1 MFLIDLW
8 QMYKS
13 WIVKKVYGKM
23 YMKCPQQMDKLF
35 LKWFFVI
42 IDFHLSLRTLT
53 EKFNIPKESVEDMFR
68 KACDLLDLPNS
79 ITKIASMDECVRSVQ
94 SDGVSPLTVPPSS
107 KNRDLLLCACKTH
120 CLLEVCHHTLA
131 SSADIGI
138 SFHYILEV
146 AKKLELKKKNKNET
160 PLFSNAWFN
169 SSLKITQ
176 KGKKR
181 NNKICSE

>member
-1 MFLIDLW
+1 MTNVQELNC
-8 QMYKS
+8 QE
-13 WIVKKVYGKM
+13 
-23 YMKCPQQMDKLF
+23 
-35 LKWFFVI
+35 
-42 IDFHLSLRTLT
+42 SLRKDVHEVSSANGQAVSEMVFRHHRLPFKPEDFDLT

-160 PLFSNAWFN
+160 PLFSNA
-169 SSLKITQ
+169 
-176 KGKKR
+176 
-181 NNKICSE
+181 